1 MLRAVGL
8 RRGQVRRTIYLESAL
23 IALFGAIVGVVLG
36 LTFGALFVRTLR
48 DQGLDQISLPW
59 GQAVL
64 FLVISAVVGVLAAL
78 WPAVRAARTPPL
90 AAIAEG

>member
-1 MLRAVGL
+1 MGL
-8 RRGQVRRTIYLESAL
+8 V
-23 IALFGAIVGVVLG
+23 FGS
-36 LTFGALFVRTLR
+36 LFVRTLR
-48 DQGLDQISLPW
+48 DQGLGRIDVPW

-90 AAIAEG
+90 AAINDV